1 MFAELG
7 LTPSRDFM
15 REGKTNGAVDERRMG
30 FPDFA
35 VVLALANLLFAFE
48 AFIKSFREVAVAC

>member
-7 LTPSRDFM
+7 LIPSRGFM
-15 REGKTNGAVDERRMG
+15 REGKTNGAVDESSIG
-30 FPDFA
+30 LPAFGA
-35 VVLALANLLFAFE
+35 EEELANLLFALE

>member
-7 LTPSRDFM
+7 LIPSRDFM
-15 REGKTNGAVDERRMG
+15 REGKTKGAVDDSSTG
-30 FPDFA
+30 LPYFGA
-35 VVLALANLLFAFE
+35 VEELANLLFAFE